1 MKRLIVWVLV
11 YIALLA
17 ILNIPTIAGSESG
30 KELVHSVLEFSAVIM
45 IANRIEEWIFKKDN
59 EVSTHD

>member
-30 KELVHSVLEFSAVIM
+30 KELVHGVLEFSAVIM
-45 IANRIEEWIFKKDN
+45 LANRIEEWIFRKDN
-59 EVSTHD
+59 GGINP

>member
-1 MKRLIVWVLV
+1 MKRLIVWALV

-17 ILNIPTIAGSESG
+17 ILNIPTIAGSELE

-45 IANRIEEWIFKKDN
+45 LANKIETWIFRKDN
-59 EVSTHD
+59 GGINP

>member
-17 ILNIPTIAGSESG
+17 ILNIPTIAGSEPG

-45 IANRIEEWIFKKDN
+45 IANRIEEWIFRKDN
-59 EVSTHD
+59 GGINP

>member
-17 ILNIPTIAGSESG
+17 ILNIPTIARSESG

-45 IANRIEEWIFKKDN
+45 FANRIEAWIFRKDN
-59 EVSTHD
+59 GGINL

>member
-1 MKRLIVWVLV
+1 MKRLIVWVII

-17 ILNIPTIAGSESG
+17 ILNIPTIAGSELG
-30 KELVHSVLEFSAVIM
+30 KELVNNVLEFSAVIM

-59 EVSTHD
+59 GGNNP

>member
-1 MKRLIVWVLV
+1 MKRLIVWAIV

-17 ILNIPTIAGSESG
+17 ILNIPTIAGSEPG

-45 IANRIEEWIFKKDN
+45 IANRIEEWIFKEDN
-59 EVSTHD
+59 GGINP

>member
-17 ILNIPTIAGSESG
+17 ILNIPTIAGSEPG

-45 IANRIEEWIFKKDN
+45 FANRIEAWIFRRDS

>member
-17 ILNIPTIAGSESG
+17 VLKIPTIAGSEPG

-59 EVSTHD
+59 RGINP

>member
-1 MKRLIVWVLV
+1 MKRLIVWVLA

-17 ILNIPTIAGSESG
+17 ILNIPTIAGSEPG

-45 IANRIEEWIFKKDN
+45 IANRIEEWIFRKDN
-59 EVSTHD
+59 GGINP

>member
-1 MKRLIVWVLV
+1 MKRLIVWELV
-11 YIALLA
+11 YVALIA
-17 ILNIPTIAGSESG
+17 ILNIPTIAGSENG

-59 EVSTHD
+59 GGINP

>member
-17 ILNIPTIAGSESG
+17 ILNIPTIAGSEPG

-45 IANRIEEWIFKKDN
+45 FANRIEAWIFKKDN
-59 EVSTHD
+59 GGINP

>member
-1 MKRLIVWVLV
+1 MKRLIVWVIV

-17 ILNIPTIAGSESG
+17 ILNIPTIAGSEPG

-45 IANRIEEWIFKKDN
+45 IANRIEEWTFNKDN
-59 EVSTHD
+59 GGINP

>member
-1 MKRLIVWVLV
+1 MKRLIVWVIV

-17 ILNIPTIAGSESG
+17 ILNIPTIVGSEPG
-30 KELVHSVLEFSAVIM
+30 KELVHSVLKFSTVIM

-59 EVSTHD
+59 RGINP

>member
-17 ILNIPTIAGSESG
+17 ILNIPTIAGSEPG

-45 IANRIEEWIFKKDN
+45 IANRIEEWIFRKDN
-59 EVSTHD
+59 GGVNP

>member
-1 MKRLIVWVLV
+1 MKRLIVWALV

-17 ILNIPTIAGSESG
+17 ILNIPTIAGSKSG

-59 EVSTHD
+59 GGINP